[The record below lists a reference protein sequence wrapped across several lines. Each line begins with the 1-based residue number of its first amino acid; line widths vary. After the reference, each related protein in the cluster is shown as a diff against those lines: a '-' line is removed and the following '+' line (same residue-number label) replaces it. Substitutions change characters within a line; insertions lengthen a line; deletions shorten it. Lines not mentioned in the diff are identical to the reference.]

1 MRLAVCSHFPTVVV
15 LLVLMLVEH
24 GSSYNLPASTRS
36 SSSHQSTVSRREA
49 VFGTP
54 FVVGA
59 AAVAV
64 AFAPSTMAQAKDD
77 NTKKP
82 TTQPEGETE
91 QEKKARIMK
100 EKIAASKTSYRK
112 AESKDKSPFRLLGK

>member
-1 MRLAVCSHFPTVVV
+1 MRLAVCTHFPTVVV
-15 LLVLMLVEH
+15 LLVLLVEY

-36 SSSHQSTVSRREA
+36 SSHQSTVSRREA
-49 VFGTP
+49 LFGTP

-64 AFAPSTMAQAKDD
+64 AFAPSMAQAKDD
-77 NTKKP
+77 TKKS

>member
-1 MRLAVCSHFPTVVV
+1 MRLATSAYFSTVVV
-15 LLVLMLVEH
+15 LLVLLVEY

-36 SSSHQSTVSRREA
+36 SSSHQSVVSRREA
-49 VFGTP
+49 FGTP

-64 AFAPSTMAQAKDD
+64 AFAPSMAAQAKDD
-77 NTKKP
+77 TTKKP

>member
-1 MRLAVCSHFPTVVV
+1 MYSVTSTRCATVVILLA
-15 LLVLMLVEH
+15 LLVDLGL
-24 GSSYNLPASTRS
+24 SYNLPSSTRS
-36 SSSHQSTVSRREA
+36 SSHQSVVSRREA
-49 VFGTP
+49 LFGTP